1 MVQWLRNLGHSL
13 TGLFNLF
20 GGLWTKAVEVKDKT
34 LHLFDDIHSLISDV
48 ETIVSDIQNFSI
60 NPKWNSRV
68 ILVPKMIEHIQQL
81 YDVPMRIINDV
92 KDLIRLLK
100 EKIEPAEVNLEDVK
114 ALDGVPTKL
123 LRACEK
129 ILGWATLIIDSLL
142 AIESAVADLQ
152 DIATELRQ
160 TLEDLNGLDA
170 LFLPQGSTKK
180 TVDVSYRKRQRR
192 T

>member
-13 TGLFNLF
+13 SGLFNLL
-20 GGLWTKAVEVKDKT
+20 GGLWGKALEVKDKT
-34 LHLFDDIHSLISDV
+34 LHLFDDIRTLVSDC
-48 ETIVSDIQNFSI
+48 ETIVSDIQHFSI

-68 ILVPKMIEHIQQL
+68 IQVPKMIDHIQQL
-81 YDVPMRIINDV
+81 YDVPMKIVTDV
-92 KDLIRLLK
+92 KDLVRLLK

-152 DIATELRQ
+152 DIATQLRQ

-170 LFLPQGSTKK
+170 LFLPQSSTKK
-180 TVDVSYRKRQRR
+180 TVDKHFR
-192 T
+192 TRIRS